1 LRRVRSWAEGPDE
14 EDDLVQ
20 DIWQRVIEKR
30 TGFRGTG
37 SFQGWLFQIARS
49 VCADHARSRASMRA
63 KHDKLAV
70 EAHRDPAAEPP
81 AGPPAGPPL
90 DHLADRATH
99 ERARHA
105 VQALPE
111 RQREVVTLRVLGEL
125 STRETAHAMGCAEG
139 TVKASL
145 SQALA
150 SLRTKLAHEIHINMH
165 DE

>member
-1 LRRVRSWAEGPDE
+1 M
-14 EDDLVQ
+14 Q
-20 DIWQRVIEKR
+20 
-30 TGFRGTG
+30 
-37 SFQGWLFQIARS
+37 
-49 VCADHARSRASMRA
+49 A
-63 KHDKLAV
+63 KHDKLSI
-70 EAHRDPAAEPP
+70 EAHQDAAAEPQAEP
-81 AGPPAGPPL
+81 PFDRLANRAG
-90 DHLADRATH
+90 HQ
-99 ERARHA
+99 RARHA

-150 SLRTKLAHEIHINMH
+150 SLRTKLADEIHINMH

>member
-1 LRRVRSWAEGPDE
+1 MLGAAPACGRNTTSSPSRR
-14 EDDLVQ
+14 
-20 DIWQRVIEKR
+20 I
-30 TGFRGTG
+30 GTRP
-37 SFQGWLFQIARS
+37 LNPR
-49 VCADHARSRASMRA
+49 
-63 KHDKLAV
+63 
-70 EAHRDPAAEPP
+70 RDPRL
-81 AGPPAGPPL
+81 GPPL